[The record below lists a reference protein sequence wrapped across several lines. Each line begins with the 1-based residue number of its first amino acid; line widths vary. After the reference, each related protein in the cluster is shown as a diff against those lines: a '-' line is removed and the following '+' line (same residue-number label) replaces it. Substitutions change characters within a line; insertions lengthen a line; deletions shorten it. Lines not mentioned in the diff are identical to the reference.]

1 MSVDRFTNVLPE
13 ITLIEMMVTIGLGV
27 TFSDVLRVSRNYGRV
42 TRALLA
48 NCTVVPAAA
57 LDPLLLF
64 HASPIRRRIS
74 WRCGLPLT
82 LGAATA
88 YALFQMIVIALVAL
102 AWRRLTPAGIDL
114 VRMGAA

>member
-1 MSVDRFTNVLPE
+1 MSVDRLTNVLPE
-13 ITLIEMMVTIGLGV
+13 ITLIEMMVRIGLGV

-64 HASPIRRRIS
+64 HASPMIAV
-74 WRCGLPLT
+74 GL
-82 LGAATA
+82 LGAAVCPSICGRQP
-88 YALFQMIVIALVAL
+88 LMRCFI
-102 AWRRLTPAGIDL
+102 
-114 VRMGAA
+114 